1 MNVEAL
7 TNLIVSF
14 LVLAF
19 LYYLVF
25 GVYQRYRVD
34 RFRHDLFVLRDDL
47 FDRAADGYI
56 SFDHSA
62 YILMR
67 TLMNGYIRYAH
78 QLSLFQPL
86 FVLAMERVRGPLPD
100 LRSFNTLY
108 NDSTAGLTLEQKS
121 IMDDYNSRVNALV
134 IKHVT
139 RAMPEMLVFIPLALV
154 IGAVILVRQALNHT
168 RRSLNLEKAVERRA
182 ADMAFEFGKQ

>member
-1 MNVEAL
+1 MDTEAL
-7 TNLIVSF
+7 TNLIASF
-14 LVLAF
+14 LVLVF
-19 LYYLVF
+19 LCYLAF

-34 RFRHDLFVLRDDL
+34 RFRHDLFVLRDEL

-56 SFDHSA
+56 GFDNSA

-86 FVLAMERVRGPLPD
+86 FVLAMERVRGPSPD
-100 LRSFNTLY
+100 LRSFNSLY
-108 NDSTAGLTLEQKS
+108 SDSTVGLTPEQKS

-139 RAMPEMLVFIPLALV
+139 RAMPEMLVFIPLAFMV
-154 IGAVILVRQALNHT
+154 GAIILVRQALSRT
-168 RRSLNLEKAVERRA
+168 RRSLNLEKALERRA